1 MRNSSKIEGLIDQLL
16 EKNIAFAA
24 WFNPRESQLGLV
36 VGNAADVKIYD
47 RFDRL
52 NGEAGFVFAPFSIT
66 PESPAIL
73 LHPKF

>member
-1 MRNSSKIEGLIDQLL
+1 MRNSPETLIDQLL

-36 VGNAADVKIYD
+36 VGNATDVKIYD
-47 RFDRL
+47 QFDRL